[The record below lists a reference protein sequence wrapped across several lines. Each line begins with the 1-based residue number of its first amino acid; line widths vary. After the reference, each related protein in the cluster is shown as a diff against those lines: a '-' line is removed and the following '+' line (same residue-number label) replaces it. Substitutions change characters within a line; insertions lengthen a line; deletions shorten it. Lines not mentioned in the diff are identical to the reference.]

1 MNSCLEDCC
10 FLMKLI
16 NQFFTMNENSTL
28 EMKIDDLP
36 MVYRI
41 TCILLLIVEIPSII
55 CTFLILI
62 FIRRNWDSI
71 MTRALHNHA
80 IFLLMIISLLYTTL
94 DLPFIINH
102 YRLGYD
108 IYRTLSF
115 CTYWYWL
122 DYTLMVSSL
131 FLTAIASIQRHILVF
146 NSRWLQQARLRRILH
161 YFPLAFCLIY
171 PGTFFIFVIVLY
183 SCSPIEK
190 TYCSFPCYSNDFL
203 LFYVDW
209 IINVILP
216 IFIIV
221 LANIFLICRSI
232 YSMKKFSH
240 RQSQTWRKRRKLILQ
255 LFSFSTLYV
264 IGWGPSTLISIIE
277 TLFLP
282 DLFLH
287 TPNLYYINNSS
298 YFVCPLQPFICLFA
312 LPELLKYL
320 RRKFHR
326 NVTRTVSIIPSHVI

>member
-1 MNSCLEDCC
+1 MEEEN
-10 FLMKLI
+10 
-16 NQFFTMNENSTL
+16 FTSEITA
-28 EMKIDDLP
+28 DDLP
-36 MVYRI
+36 MVYQI
-41 TCILLLIVEIPSII
+41 TYILLLIVEIPAVI
-55 CTFLILI
+55 CTCLILI
-62 FIRRNWDSI
+62 FIRINWDSI
-71 MTRALHNHA
+71 MTRVLHNHA
-80 IFLLMIISLLYTTL
+80 IFLLMIISLFYTTL
-94 DLPFIINH
+94 DLPFIISH

-108 IYRTLSF
+108 IYRTTSF

-122 DYTLMVSSL
+122 DYTLITSSL

-146 NSRWLQQARLRRILH
+146 NSRWLRQSRLRRILH

-171 PGTFFIFVIVLY
+171 PMTFYIFAIVLY
-183 SCSPIEK
+183 PCRPTEE
-190 TYCSFPCYSNDFL
+190 TYCSFPCYSDDFI
-203 LFYVDW
+203 LFYIDW

-221 LANIFLICRSI
+221 IANIFLICRAI
-232 YSMKKFSH
+232 YSMEKFSH
-240 RQSQTWRKRRKLILQ
+240 HQTQTWRKRRKLILQ
-255 LFSFSTLYV
+255 LFAFSTLYV

-282 DLFLH
+282 DLFLY

-320 RRKFHR
+320 KRKLHGNAHGNISIMPS
-326 NVTRTVSIIPSHVI
+326 NVIY